1 MDLPGELVA
10 RLTGYA
16 LQPVHLGESGAA
28 VYRCSAEQLPGR
40 YLKVGALAAALRL
53 RHEAERLRWMKAHG
67 LAVPAVCEY
76 GVVDKNEYLLLEEIQ
91 GLAASD
97 PSWLALRS
105 QVVTALGEA
114 LAALHLTDIRE
125 CPFDH
130 RIARQIEAAR
140 VRIAAGHVD
149 EADFDEGR
157 RGCAATS
164 LFAKLVASVP
174 DHEDLVFAHGD
185 YCLPNVILHRS
196 AAGDARV
203 SGFIDCG
210 RAGIA
215 DRYQD
220 IALAIRSISFNFGDS
235 WVDLFLSA
243 YGLPGLE
250 ADKVAFFTLLDEFF

>member
-40 YLKVGALAAALRL
+40 YLKVGAVAAALRL
-53 RHEAERLRWMKAHG
+53 DHEAERLRWMKAQG

-76 GVVDKNEYLLLEEIQ
+76 RVVGTNEYLLLEEVP

-97 PSWLALRS
+97 PSWLPLRS

-114 LAALHLTDIRE
+114 LAAFHRTDIRD

-130 RIARQIEAAR
+130 RIERQIESAR
-140 VRIAAGHVD
+140 LRIAAGHVD
-149 EADFDEGR
+149 EADFDEMR
-157 RGCAATS
+157 RGCAATN
-164 LFAKLVASVP
+164 LFAELVASVP

-185 YCLPNVILHRS
+185 FCLPNVILHRS
-196 AAGDARV
+196 ADGDAQV

-220 IALAIRSISFNFGDS
+220 IALAIRSISFNLS
-235 WVDLFLSA
+235 ESSVDLFLSA
-243 YGLPGLE
+243 YGLSDL
-250 ADKVAFFTLLDEFF
+250 DTDRIAFFTLLDEFF